1 MKKGLVGEGIWG
13 TSRDRTN
20 VFLWTVG
27 EGVTLQDAEWKHFKL
42 RSSQVPYF
50 SAASQRQTPRMAE
63 NPSSTIAMSRP
74 WGDLRIHPLTK
85 SWLEMNFWK
94 TGLM

>member
-27 EGVTLQDAEWKHFKL
+27 ESVTLQDAEWKHFKL

-50 SAASQRQTPRMAE
+50 SAASQRQTPRMAA

-74 WGDLRIHPLTK
+74 
-85 SWLEMNFWK
+85 
-94 TGLM
+94 